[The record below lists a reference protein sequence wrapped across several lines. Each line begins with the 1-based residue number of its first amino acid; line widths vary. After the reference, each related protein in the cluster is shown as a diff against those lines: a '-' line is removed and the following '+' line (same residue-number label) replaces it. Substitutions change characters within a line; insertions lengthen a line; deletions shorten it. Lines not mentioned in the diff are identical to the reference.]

1 MFAETEKSAVLAAL
15 AATAPGPTLDCYGG
29 YIEILSKAADFWVLR
44 GIVPP
49 GSVVPAHSHD
59 DAEDF
64 LILSGSQQVLVA
76 DGDTMVWRDANAGD
90 YIRVPGNAVHAHR
103 NVTDQPAID
112 LIITT
117 PRLGRF
123 FEEVGRP
130 VTPDMQP
137 PTPEE
142 VAAFVA
148 KSTEFGYK
156 LASVEENASYG
167 IDLPVFSG

>member
-1 MFAETEKSAVLAAL
+1 
-15 AATAPGPTLDCYGG
+15 
-29 YIEILSKAADFWVLR
+29 
-44 GIVPP
+44 
-49 GSVVPAHSHD
+49 
-59 DAEDF
+59 
-64 LILSGSQQVLVA
+64 
-76 DGDTMVWRDANAGD
+76 MVWRDAHAGD

-103 NVTDQPAID
+103 NVTDQPAVD
-112 LIITT
+112 LIVTT

-130 VTPDMQP
+130 VTADMKP

-148 KSTEFGYK
+148 KSAEFGYK